1 MRRSPACRILA
12 ILVFFAG
19 PLLMFSSGC
28 AVLYQLAYGDGHKI
42 EAKYQGL
49 KGQRVA
55 VVCVINPSNYG
66 DNATSTIIAERVTYI
81 LRGNVEDIQV
91 VRQDE
96 VADWMDTNAWDETDY
111 VEIGRGVEADMVV
124 AIDVE
129 RFSTHE
135 SKTLLKGRADVTTTV
150 YDISQTEE
158 SKEVFRTRDR
168 NFTFPTSHSIPV
180 ISKDPHDFERTFIE
194 MLAGHIAK
202 NFYDYDMAEDFA
214 RDGAAYA
221 H

>member
-1 MRRSPACRILA
+1 MRRLPSQKTL
-12 ILVFFAG
+12 
-19 PLLMFSSGC
+19 PLLALLVLVAGSSGC
-28 AVLYQLAYGDGHKI
+28 AVLYQLAYGDGSKI

-55 VVCVINPSNYG
+55 VVCMMNPSNYG
-66 DNATSTIIAERVTYI
+66 DGATSTIIAERVAGI
-81 LRGNVEDIQV
+81 LRGNVKNIEV

-96 VADWMDTNAWDETDY
+96 VSDWMDTNQWDKTDY
-111 VEIGRGVEADMVV
+111 IEIGQGVDADMLV

-150 YDISQTEE
+150 YDIARDGR
-158 SKEVFRTRDR
+158 EVFRTRERD
-168 NFTFPTSHSIPV
+168 FTFPKSHAIPA
-180 ISKDPHDFERTFIE
+180 IANDSGDFEMKFLE
-194 MLAGHIAK
+194 LLAQRIGK
-202 NFYDYDMAEDFA
+202 NFYDYRFADDFA
-214 RDGAAYA
+214 KDAAAYA